1 MTNYNLQ
8 LDIDNNDYYYRID
21 KNKNNHIRQQRVA
34 RPQYLKDD
42 VMRLS
47 TNESLDTINDD
58 YYERNDNRDSCL
70 EEVERQNLKEVLSLV
85 LSSLRPHEER
95 VLRLRFGINTEEH
108 TLEEVGVKFNL
119 TRESVRRIE
128 AKALRKLK
136 HPSLSKQLKDFLS
149 QCL

>member
-1 MTNYNLQ
+1 MKHNRNLN
-8 LDIDNNDYYYRID
+8 LDIDNNDYYYRIN
-21 KNKNNHIRQQRVA
+21 KNKNNHIVQQRVD

-47 TNESLDTINDD
+47 TNESLDTIS
-58 YYERNDNRDSCL
+58 EVSPVVVDNCL
-70 EEVERQNLKEVLSLV
+70 EELKRQNFKEVVSLV

-119 TRESVRRIE
+119 TRDRIRQIE

-136 HPSLSKQLKDFLS
+136 HPSRSKELKDFLS

>member
-1 MTNYNLQ
+1 MTNYNLN
-8 LDIDNNDYYYRID
+8 LDIDNNDYYYRIN
-21 KNKNNHIRQQRVA
+21 KNKNNHIIQQRVD

-47 TNESLDTINDD
+47 TNESLDTIS
-58 YYERNDNRDSCL
+58 EVSPVVVDNCL
-70 EEVERQNLKEVLSLV
+70 EELKRQNFKEVVSLV
-85 LSSLRPHEER
+85 LSSLTPREER

-119 TRESVRRIE
+119 TRDRIRQIE

-136 HPSLSKQLKDFLS
+136 HPSRSKELKDFLS